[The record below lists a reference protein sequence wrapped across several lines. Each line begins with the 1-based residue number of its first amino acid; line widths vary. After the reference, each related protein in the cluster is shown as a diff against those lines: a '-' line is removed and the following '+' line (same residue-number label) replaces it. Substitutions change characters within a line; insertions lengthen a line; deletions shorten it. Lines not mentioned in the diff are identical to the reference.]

1 MYSRQD
7 PVGVSVKMMGH
18 PGEVNQND
26 ATSRNSLPG
35 KTRGKMNL
43 YSCRMSSFQN
53 RSFNQVYKQNKANDF
68 FQLARNVS
76 NFVFPVHPDDIVK
89 GFEHNM
95 QVGDNNTYVA
105 TPEFARYLMDENNIR
120 KYSCKFHKIVTLC
133 KNDPGNCFVYGEQVQ
148 NGGLYI
154 LAACLEAQ
162 GFTRYTSQTSV
173 VDTTTGEVLEPLAS
187 SDVLRY
193 VIFIGDMQTNFPNI
207 MELMNC
213 KGNAEGKY
221 IKVFVSSKI
230 GREGISIKNVQQI
243 HMVSPEWTSS
253 GIFQATSIG
262 IRAKAHQDLKEVKHS
277 RDGCGSA
284 DRS

>member
-148 NGGLYI
+148 NGGLYV
-154 LAACLEAQ
+154 LAACL
-162 GFTRYTSQTSV
+162 
-173 VDTTTGEVLEPLAS
+173 
-187 SDVLRY
+187 
-193 VIFIGDMQTNFPNI
+193 
-207 MELMNC
+207 
-213 KGNAEGKY
+213 
-221 IKVFVSSKI
+221 
-230 GREGISIKNVQQI
+230 
-243 HMVSPEWTSS
+243 
-253 GIFQATSIG
+253 
-262 IRAKAHQDLKEVKHS
+262 
-277 RDGCGSA
+277 
-284 DRS
+284 